1 MNELIML
8 LMSFLNAGV
17 AVYAFNMDRK
27 AAGWANI
34 FASAFNFALFLKFTL

>member
-1 MNELIML
+1 MNQLIML
-8 LMSFLNAGV
+8 LLSFLNAGV
-17 AVYAFNMDRK
+17 AVYAFNMNRK